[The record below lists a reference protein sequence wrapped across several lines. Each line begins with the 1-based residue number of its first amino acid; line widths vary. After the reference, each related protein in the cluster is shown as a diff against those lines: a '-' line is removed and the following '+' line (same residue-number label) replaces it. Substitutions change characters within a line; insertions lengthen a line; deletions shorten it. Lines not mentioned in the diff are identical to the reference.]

1 MPMTVVADQGT
12 HLLTTDG
19 TRYAVIER
27 RSNSFYNCHDRTG
40 KAFQPMTFPASR
52 RYLMPMTGQ
61 TRKPRKRPLRRSP
74 HAEPSLPGGCS
85 EAYSVAPPSIAT
97 SAPVM

>member
-27 RSNSFYNCHDRTG
+27 RSNSFYNCHDRTREG
-40 KAFQPMTFPASR
+40 IPADDLSRIASILDADDWTDKETAQAAFE
-52 RYLMPMTGQ
+52 
-61 TRKPRKRPLRRSP
+61 K
-74 HAEPSLPGGCS
+74 
-85 EAYSVAPPSIAT
+85 IAT
-97 SAPVM
+97 RGTELARRML